1 MGPQEE
7 PGANRQP
14 RGGDKVSLCWTQ
26 ALVTNLLRPSW
37 PYFQLPFCSQDSQ
50 LLTFSGR
57 GIREILLLC
66 KALGSIGS
74 YHQLWS
80 QAGLD
85 PKDIPRNS
93 KQPFRARLSYKPTN
107 PEPTLPT
114 ISFIKLT
121 HQGKAPPALI
131 HPRATYQLEIT
142 FLPWSLLKLFKLSD
156 PNFT

>member
-1 MGPQEE
+1 MATSRALPLRDLGLSRRKGVTQEREEMAPQEE

-14 RGGDKVSLCWTQ
+14 RRGGDKVSLCWTQ

-66 KALGSIGS
+66 KALGSVGS
-74 YHQLWS
+74 SHQLWS

-93 KQPFRARLSYKPTN
+93 KQPFRARL
-107 PEPTLPT
+107 
-114 ISFIKLT
+114 
-121 HQGKAPPALI
+121 
-131 HPRATYQLEIT
+131 
-142 FLPWSLLKLFKLSD
+142 
-156 PNFT
+156 